1 MGGPAPGRP
10 PLSESETHL
19 STFFTPKITIIM
31 ALLNL
36 SAAAEDY
43 NAAPGNNLAVTIAV
57 SVTTA
62 AGVPVAGLVIGNFTL
77 GSHFFPAGGG
87 ATNLT
92 AFAAGPLVG
101 TYTLRLNPAAGNW
114 AAGVYLYDIRVI
126 NGADSNIIVTSVLLD

>member
-1 MGGPAPGRP
+1 
-10 PLSESETHL
+10 
-19 STFFTPKITIIM
+19 M

-36 SAAAEDY
+36 SAVAEDY
-43 NAAPGNNLAVTIAV
+43 TAAPGNNFAVTVAV

-62 AGVPVAGLVIGNFTL
+62 AGVPVAGLAIGNFTL

-101 TYTLRLNPAAGNW
+101 TYTLRLIPAAGNW

-126 NGADSNIIVTSVLLD
+126 NGADQGTIVASVLLD